1 MTRRRSAIGGLRRRV
16 RAWFSAV
23 ATTVGGVVRIFGWLY
38 IAVLV
43 PALAVTG
50 YLAVRDASAGGDV
63 WRSLHLVPLAMIW
76 PIAAIALRREGAMAL
91 PFPLNAVLLVGSV
104 SLVLLG
110 WTVLI
115 RAVRSL
121 FRWRAAR

>member
-1 MTRRRSAIGGLRRRV
+1 MRRRSALGGRGLRRQV

-23 ATTVGGVVRIFGWLY
+23 ARTAGGIVRIFGWLY

-50 YLAVRDASAGGDV
+50 YLAVREASAGGDV

-76 PIAAIALRREGAMAL
+76 PLAAIALRRDGAMTL
-91 PFPLNAVLLVGSV
+91 PFPLNAVLLVGAV

-110 WTVLI
+110 WTVLVGAI
-115 RAVRSL
+115 RDL
-121 FRWRAAR
+121 FHRR

>member
-1 MTRRRSAIGGLRRRV
+1 MRRRSAFGGLRRQV

-23 ATTVGGVVRIFGWLY
+23 ARTAGGIVRIFGWLY

-50 YLAVRDASAGGDV
+50 YLAVREASAGGDV

-76 PIAAIALRREGAMAL
+76 PLAAIALRRDGAMAL
-91 PFPLNAVLLVGSV
+91 PFPLNAALLVGAV

-110 WTVLI
+110 WTVLVGAI
-115 RAVRSL
+115 RDL
-121 FRWRAAR
+121 FHRRAR

>member
-1 MTRRRSAIGGLRRRV
+1 MRRRSAGATLRRRV
-16 RAWFSAV
+16 RAWFTAL
-23 ATTVGGVVRIFGWLY
+23 AKTAGGVVRIFGWLY

-43 PALAVTG
+43 PALAVTS

-63 WRSLHLVPLAMIW
+63 WRSLQLVPLAMIW
-76 PIAAIALRREGAMAL
+76 PIAALALRREGAMAL
-91 PFPLNAVLLVGSV
+91 PFPLNAAVLVGSV

-115 RAVRSL
+115 RAVRDV

>member
-1 MTRRRSAIGGLRRRV
+1 MRRRSALGILRRQV
-16 RAWFSAV
+16 RASFLAL
-23 ATTVGGVVRIFGWLY
+23 ARTAGGIVQIFGWLY
-38 IAVLV
+38 VAVLV
-43 PALAVTG
+43 PALVVTG
-50 YLAVRDASAGGDV
+50 YLAVREASAGGDV

-91 PFPLNAVLLVGSV
+91 PFPLNAALLLGAV

-115 RAVRSL
+115 RAVRDVV
-121 FRWRAAR
+121 RWRAAR

>member
-1 MTRRRSAIGGLRRRV
+1 MRRRSALGGLRRQI
-16 RAWFSAV
+16 RAWLAAV
-23 ATTVGGVVRIFGWLY
+23 AGTAGGIVRIFGWLY

-50 YLAVRDASAGGDV
+50 YLAVREASAGGDV

-76 PIAAIALRREGAMAL
+76 PLAAIALRRDGAMTL
-91 PFPLNAVLLVGSV
+91 PFPLNAVLLVGAV

-110 WTVLI
+110 WTVLAGAI
-115 RAVRSL
+115 RDL
-121 FRWRAAR
+121 FHRR

>member
-1 MTRRRSAIGGLRRRV
+1 MPRLRRRV
-16 RAWFSAV
+16 RAWFA
-23 ATTVGGVVRIFGWLY
+23 AMARTAGGFVRIFGWLY
-38 IAVLV
+38 VAVLV
-43 PALAVTG
+43 PALIIAG
-50 YLAVRDASAGGDV
+50 YLAVQDARAGGDV

-76 PIAAIALRREGAMAL
+76 PIAAIALRRDGAMAL

-115 RAVRSL
+115 RGVRNL
-121 FRWRAAR
+121 FRWRTAR

>member
-1 MTRRRSAIGGLRRRV
+1 MRRRSALGGLRRQI
-16 RAWFSAV
+16 RAWFLTLAR
-23 ATTVGGVVRIFGWLY
+23 TVGGIVQIFGWLY
-38 IAVLV
+38 VAVLV
-43 PALAVTG
+43 PALVVTG
-50 YLAVRDASAGGDV
+50 YLAVREASAGGDV

-91 PFPLNAVLLVGSV
+91 PFPLNAALLLGAV

-115 RAVRSL
+115 RAVRDVV
-121 FRWRAAR
+121 RWRAAR

>member
-1 MTRRRSAIGGLRRRV
+1 MRRRSALGGLRRRV
-16 RAWFSAV
+16 RAWFA
-23 ATTVGGVVRIFGWLY
+23 ALTRTAGGIVRIFGWLY

-43 PALAVTG
+43 PALVVTG
-50 YLAVRDASAGGDV
+50 YLAVREASVGGDV

-76 PIAAIALRREGAMAL
+76 PIAAIALRREGALTL
-91 PFPLNAVLLVGSV
+91 PFPLNAVLLLGAV

-110 WTVLI
+110 WTVVI
-115 RAVRSL
+115 RAVRNV